1 MSATPPSAS
10 APAPAPAA
18 VPEEFPHKAF
28 IGNLSFKTTKDE
40 LNDFFAQVVD
50 VKEANVMAIGTRS
63 LGYGFVTFGDEAS
76 LQKAIAERNGKEL
89 GGRVIN
95 VEVARPITEETLAAR
110 KEKAAARRRQ
120 ARNRK
125 PKSNK
130 ASGAARVDAAEEAE
144 DERPQQ
150 QQSRGADG
158 SAEESASPRQGKR
171 RPRRF
176 PKKGGKSEG
185 GEQATTATAAAT
197 AEPAAAAAKKDLR
210 KPSETVAFVGNLPFS
225 TTDEELS
232 KLFADFTISSA
243 HVVFNQRSKR
253 PKGFGFVTFA
263 SPADHSK
270 AIAEFTANPLVASG
284 RELTIKAALSETPV
298 ASEPESSA

>member
-1 MSATPPSAS
+1 MSAP

-110 KEKAAARRRQ
+110 KEKTAARRRQ

-125 PKSNK
+125 PRGDK
-130 ASGAARVDAAEEAE
+130 ANGAARVDAAEEAE

-150 QQSRGADG
+150 QQQQQGRGGDAG
-158 SAEESASPRQGKR
+158 AEESASPRQGKR

-176 PKKGGKSEG
+176 PKKDGKSEG
-185 GEQATTATAAAT
+185 GEQAAAAAT
-197 AEPAAAAAKKDLR
+197 AEPSAAAKKDLR

-284 RELTIKAALSETPV
+284 RELFIKAALSETPV
-298 ASEPESSA
+298 ASEPESSSA